1 MNVNENLDAELD
13 MEEEPQED
21 PEGVEFNHDVCE
33 PFSLHYRGGLPR
45 VFSDYY

>member
-33 PFSLHYRGGLPR
+33 PFSLHY
-45 VFSDYY
+45 